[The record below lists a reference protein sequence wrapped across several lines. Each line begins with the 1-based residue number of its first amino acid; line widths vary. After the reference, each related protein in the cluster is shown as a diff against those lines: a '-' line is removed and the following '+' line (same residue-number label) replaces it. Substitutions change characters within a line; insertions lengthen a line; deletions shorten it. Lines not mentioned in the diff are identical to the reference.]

1 MAKYSPFQPIPIQN
15 RSWPNN
21 QIIKSPIWCSVDL
34 RDGNQALQTPMSVK
48 TKIEFFK
55 LLVNIGFKEIEVGFP
70 AASQI
75 EFDYLRELVNNNLI
89 PNDVT
94 VQILCQAR
102 EHLIQKSIEALKGT
116 KQAIF
121 HLYNSTSPLQRKVT
135 FSMSKE
141 QIIHIALQGVAW
153 LKEAMKQIP
162 DTKIILEYSPESFSN
177 TEIDYAIKICNA
189 VYEAWNPTPD
199 EKVIFNL
206 PATVESATPNIYAD
220 QIEYFIKNI
229 KHRENCIISLHTH
242 NDRGTGVA
250 ATELGLMAGADR
262 VEGTLFGNGERTGN
276 LDIITVALNMFSQ
289 GIDPKLDFSDIIS
302 IREAYEEFTGMMVH
316 PRHPYGGD
324 LVYTAFSGSH
334 QDAIQKGMNLQKTK
348 GEDEPWEV
356 PYLPI
361 DPKDIGRSYKA
372 IIRFNSQSGKGGAA
386 YLLKSEYG
394 LQIPKGMYSTVGNIL
409 NQIADSTGKE
419 LDSKEIYNAFCDHFI
434 SEKGPLKLVDFQ
446 FVHPSSNQEN
456 GVATVEVEYDSQQ
469 IIIRGVGK
477 GPLDGFVDALR
488 KQQWKEFDICEFS
501 EHSLGEGSDISA
513 AAYICLKSTMAGEQK
528 TAWGCG
534 IDADISKSGV
544 KALIN
549 AFNQL

>member
-1 MAKYSPFQPIPIQN
+1 MPKYKPFPPIPIQN

-21 QIIKSPIWCSVDL
+21 QITKSPIWCSVDL

-48 TKIEFFK
+48 TKIDFFK
-55 LLVNIGFKEIEVGFP
+55 LLVDIGFKEIEVGFP

-75 EFDYLRELVNNNLI
+75 EYDYLRQLIQNNLI

-94 VQILCQAR
+94 IQLLCQAR
-102 EHLIQKSIEALKGT
+102 KHLIEKSIESLKGT

-135 FSMSKE
+135 FNMSKQE
-141 QIIHIALQGVAW
+141 IIDIALQGVMW
-153 LKEAMKQIP
+153 LKEEMKKIP
-162 DTKIILEYSPESFSN
+162 QTKIILEYSPESFSN
-177 TEIDYAIKICNA
+177 TEIDYAIEICNA
-189 VYEAWNPTPD
+189 VYDAWDVAPN
-199 EKVIFNL
+199 EKIIFNL
-206 PATVESATPNIYAD
+206 PSTVESATPNIYAD
-220 QIEYFIKNI
+220 QIEYFINNI

-250 ATELGLMAGADR
+250 ATELALMAGADR

-302 IREAYEEFTGMMVH
+302 IREAYEEFTGMAVH
-316 PRHPYGGD
+316 PRHPYAGD

-334 QDAIQKGMNLQKTK
+334 QDAIQKGMNIQKTK
-348 GEDEPWEV
+348 NQDELWEV

-386 YLLKSEYG
+386 YLLKNEYG
-394 LQIPKGMYSTVGNIL
+394 LQIPKGMYATVGTIL
-409 NQIADSTGKE
+409 NTIADSTGKE
-419 LDSKEIYNAFCDHFI
+419 LEAKEIYDAFSEHFI
-434 SEKGPLKLVDFQ
+434 KEHGPLKLIDFQ
-446 FVHPSSNQEN
+446 FVHPGTNQEH
-456 GVATVEVEYDSQQ
+456 GIATIEVLYNTQQ
-469 IIIRGVGK
+469 LIIRGQGK

-488 KQQWKEFDICEFS
+488 KQQWKQFDICEFS

-513 AAYICLKSTMAGEQK
+513 AAYICLKSIEADKQK